1 MGEEVEPRELVQLSA
16 TLCCCSFL
24 SRVQL
29 LVTPWTAVHQAPVS
43 STVPRTLLKLMSI
56 ESVMPS
62 NHLILWQLYDL
73 QPVTADSH
81 DLDWK
86 GDNSGLTLTQ
96 GKSGKMAL
104 KSPCTTLG
112 T

>member
-1 MGEEVEPRELVQLSA
+1 MGEEVEPRELVQLSS
-16 TLCCCSFL
+16 TLCCCSVL

-29 LVTPWTAVHQAPVS
+29 LVTSWTAAPQAPLS
-43 STVPRTLLKLMSI
+43 STVSRSLLKLMSI

-73 QPVTADSH
+73 EPVTSESH
-81 DLDWK
+81 DLDRK

-96 GKSGKMAL
+96 SKSGKMAL
-104 KSPCTTLG
+104 KSPCTTLD